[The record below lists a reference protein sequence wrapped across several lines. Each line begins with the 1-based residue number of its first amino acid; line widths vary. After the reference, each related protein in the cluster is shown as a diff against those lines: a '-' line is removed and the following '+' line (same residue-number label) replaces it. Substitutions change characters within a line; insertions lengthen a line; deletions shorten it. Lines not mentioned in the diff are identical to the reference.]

1 MLLLLLPVS
10 GLDLQFSLARLV
22 DVVSVSSV
30 MTAASSLLDRIAM
43 PWSLR
48 RGELLVVPSG
58 AGSSNRGGD
67 DGIIISSSCSCSSIG
82 MMARRR
88 RQHHQLCVVRCLAVV
103 MPLLSGEFRCLVI
116 VVVLG
121 GFHGDGD
128 GGSIIIRRPR
138 RRGIISLSIRIGVG
152 RSSDN
157 SGG

>member
-67 DGIIISSSCSCSSIG
+67 DGIISSSRSSSIG